1 MGNALQNLERLLAMP
16 SGCGE
21 QNMVRFAPNVYIQQY
36 LETSGQL
43 RPDVRAKARG
53 FLQSGESPQPP
64 PLPAPPPCCQGQHRP
79 VSLPSPPRFLPVP
92 RGEAGLQAAPGVPRG
107 CNPPL
112 RGRLP
117 SSSPQG
123 TSGSCSTNAA
133 TALTAPSGRATAAA
147 APGEGPCRARAAR
160 AVSPARAPAVAGLL
174 LPPAAPRLQRLPG

>member
-21 QNMVRFAPNVYIQQY
+21 QNMVRFAPNIYIQQY

-64 PLPAPPPCCQGQHRP
+64 PLPAPPALLPRTTPPGIPPLP
-79 VSLPSPPRFLPVP
+79 VSYLY
-92 RGEAGLQAAPGVPRG
+92 PGARLGSRLPRG
-107 CNPPL
+107 CKPPL

-147 APGEGPCRARAAR
+147 APGAGPCRARAAR
-160 AVSPARAPAVAGLL
+160 ALSPPRAPAVAGLL
-174 LPPAAPRLQRLPG
+174 LPPGAPRLQRLPG